1 MRMLYD
7 YLVIGGGM
15 AGVSSADAL
24 ASRATVVLLELEPH
38 LGYHSTAR
46 SAALFAPAYG
56 SMAFRALSRASEAF
70 LESPPADFFPASL
83 LRPRGALLLAR
94 ADQLESFEAEAQSV
108 AHAGVELQR
117 LSAEEARHRVPCL
130 RAGYLAAAAYEPQV
144 RDIDVEGLFRG
155 FVRRAKQAGVMFH
168 TSAQISGVARDRGVW
183 HLTVG
188 DQTLSARAVVNAA
201 GAWCDQVAQRFGASP
216 LGLRVLRR
224 CAAIIDAPAGVA
236 VAQWPVIFD
245 VDDQFYLKP
254 EAGRL
259 LISPADEEPV
269 APGDAHPEDLAIAV
283 AVDRLQRALEI
294 EVPRVHRSWAGLRT
308 FAPDRDP
315 VIGYDAQVEGF
326 FWCAGQGGYGIQS
339 APAFAQLAA
348 AILADEPLPPALR
361 GSVIT
366 AASLSPRRFSA
377 TAAGTTQAAASS
389 L

>member
-1 MRMLYD
+1 VRYD
-7 YLVIGGGM
+7 YIVIGGGM
-15 AGVSSADAL
+15 AGVGIADAL
-24 ASRATVVLLELEPH
+24 APRARIALLELEPH

-56 SMAFRALSRASEAF
+56 STAFRVLSRASESF
-70 LESPPADFFPASL
+70 LESPPADYFPSSL

-94 ADQLESFEAEAQSV
+94 ADQRASLEAEAQSV

-117 LSAEEARHRVPCL
+117 LSPEEARRRVPSL
-130 RAGYLAAAAYEPQV
+130 RPGYLAAAAYEPQV

-155 FVRRAKQAGVMFH
+155 FIRRARQAGVVFH
-168 TSAQISGVARDRGVW
+168 TSAQISTVARDRGLW
-183 HLTVG
+183 HVGVG
-188 DQTLSARAVVNAA
+188 DQTFSARAIVNAA
-201 GAWCDQVAQRFGASP
+201 GAWCDQVAQRFGARP

-224 CAAIIDAPAGVA
+224 SAAIIDAPAGVA
-236 VAQWPVIFD
+236 TAQWPVVFD

-269 APGDAHPEDLAIAV
+269 APADAHAEDLAIAV
-283 AVDRLQRALEI
+283 AVDRIQRAFDI

-339 APAFAQLAA
+339 APAFSQLAA
-348 AILADEPLPPALR
+348 ALLADEPLPPALR
-361 GSVIT
+361 GSTIS
-366 AASLSPRRFSA
+366 AESLSPRRFSA
-377 TAAGTTQAAASS
+377 RAQSAAEAPGASV
-389 L
+389 